1 MTLQDRV
8 AASYNDVVARFADLQ
23 SAFTIFQQQPD
34 EAIVIKTLEDEK
46 HGLMNAIIE
55 LDRAIFDL
63 HYSQLMQGRAL
74 GNLESGR
81 RSSHGDSAQPDDP
94 PR

>member
-8 AASYNDVVARFADLQ
+8 AASYNDVVARFANLQ

-34 EAIVIKTLEDEK
+34 EATVIKTLEDEK

-63 HYSQLMQGRAL
+63 HYSQLMQGRAP
-74 GNLESGR
+74 GNLESGS
-81 RSSHGDSAQPDDP
+81 RSRQGDSDQPDDP